1 MPRPVVL
8 ANGRLFV
15 GYDAAGRA
23 RELTWPMVGMPNHLV
38 DRRIGWGVWVDGN
51 VRWLGDP
58 GWEVTAEY
66 EDGAMIASW
75 RASDRERGLELSM
88 RDAVAPES
96 DHWVKELVLRDLKGR
111 EREVVLLA
119 THELALGQSDVG
131 NTAFWSPEKGWLVH
145 YRWSWS
151 VGFRLDGDGELEW
164 ACGIAGFD
172 GMEGTWRDADDGRL
186 AGTPIA
192 QGSVDSTISLRAV
205 LPPGGETRA
214 VWQAVFANGPEAAA
228 GTEPVSF
235 EQVAA
240 ARRETG
246 GGSFDVTI
254 ACSLQDVKGA
264 WMAAIDSDILETNRA
279 TYSYCWPRDGA
290 LAAHLMVDLGRED
303 EARRFLEFCGR
314 VARADGPPFLQKYTS
329 DGSVGASWHPWVR
342 DGAPCVPWQQ
352 DETALV
358 LMAASAYSA
367 KFGGFEHLVERCA
380 AYLASS
386 VDEFG
391 LPLPSWDMW
400 EERYGVHTSTA
411 CVTARALQDA
421 GTVYES
427 RWDEAAERMLGAVEQ
442 HLYLAGEGRYARSL
456 GDPTPDSALLFG
468 LRYVPSLAHAEETV
482 RQVGEALAVR
492 TSVGGVARYSGDYYF
507 RVTEEAPGNPWII
520 CTIWWETLQ
529 SRFGDEGAGLRLEEW
544 LQRAGGGTGIL
555 PEQLHP
561 VHGSPLSVSPLA
573 WSHIE
578 AARFR
583 SGLSK

>member
-1 MPRPVVL
+1 MPRPVVI

-38 DRRIGWGVWVDGN
+38 DRRIGWGVWADGS

-75 RASDRERGLELSM
+75 RATDRERGLELSM

-96 DHWVKELVLRDLKGR
+96 DHWVKELVLRDLTGR
-111 EREVVLLA
+111 EREVALLA
-119 THELALGQSDVG
+119 THDLALGQSDVG

-151 VGFRLDGDGELEW
+151 VGFRLDGEGELEW

-172 GMEGTWRDADDGRL
+172 GMEGTWRDAEDGRL

-192 QGSVDSTISLRAV
+192 QGSVDSTMSLRM
-205 LPPGGETRA
+205 LLRPGGEARA
-214 VWQAVFANGPEAAA
+214 VWQAVFMDGPEDAAA
-228 GTEPVSF
+228 TEPASF
-235 EQVAA
+235 RQVAE
-240 ARRETG
+240 ARRETS
-246 GGSFDVTI
+246 GGSFDVSI
-254 ACSLQDVKGA
+254 ACSLQDDGGA

-290 LAAHLMVDLGRED
+290 IAAHLMVEMGREY
-303 EARRFLEFCGR
+303 EARRFLEFCER
-314 VARADGPPFLQKYTS
+314 IARADGPPFLQKYTAN
-329 DGSVGASWHPWVR
+329 GSVGASWHPWVC

-358 LMAASAYSA
+358 LMAASAYSTR
-367 KFGGFEHLVERCA
+367 FGGFESLVERCA
-380 AYLASS
+380 SYLASS
-386 VDEFG
+386 VDESG

-400 EERYGVHTSTA
+400 EERHGVHTATA
-411 CVTARALQDA
+411 CVTARALHDA
-421 GTVYES
+421 GTLFES
-427 RWDEAAERMLGAVEQ
+427 RWDGAAERMLEAVEQ
-442 HLYLAGEGRYARSL
+442 RLYLVEEGRYARSL
-456 GDPTPDSALLFG
+456 GDPAPDSALLFG
-468 LRYVPSLAHAEETV
+468 LRFVPSLAHTEETV
-482 RQVGEALAVR
+482 RKIGEALAVR

-507 RVTEEAPGNPWII
+507 RVTDEAPGNPWVI
-520 CTIWWETLQ
+520 CTIWWETWLE
-529 SRFGDEGAGLRLEEW
+529 RLGDEDARLRLEAW

-561 VHGSPLSVSPLA
+561 LHGTPLSVSPLA

-583 SGLSK
+583 AGLSK